1 MFITTA
7 TVMYSLGHGLRTLI
21 AVPRHGH
28 LGYYT
33 LHLGYYT
40 LDVHGLG
47 RLSSPPSTGR

>member
-33 LHLGYYT
+33 L
-40 LDVHGLG
+40 DVHGLR